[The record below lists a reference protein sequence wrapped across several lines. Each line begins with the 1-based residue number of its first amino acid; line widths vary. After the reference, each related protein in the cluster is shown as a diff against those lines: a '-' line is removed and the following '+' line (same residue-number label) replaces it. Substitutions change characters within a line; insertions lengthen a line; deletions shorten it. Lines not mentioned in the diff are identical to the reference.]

1 MYIMILSSNSVSCNG
16 ETTIYFKI
24 NAILALLQSS
34 IVICNDMVIVPACL
48 NLRVLLSIYKKKTRE
63 GQRGWG

>member
-1 MYIMILSSNSVSCNG
+1 MYIMILSSNNVSCNG
-16 ETTIYFKI
+16 ETTIYFKL

-34 IVICNDMVIVPACL
+34 VVICNDMVIVPAYM
-48 NLRVLLSIYKKKTRE
+48 NLSVLLSIYKKMRE